1 MSSKRAQKMLG
12 REKLQRIVEM
22 CSSVEDHS
30 VDPFSLEV
38 NELLEVIKA
47 YFPEWELP
55 EDLCL
60 DAETLNHLASIVKL
74 QSEWV
79 EKRSTSLYTDPFL
92 LEEKLAEIVTEEIA
106 RVFLKTW
113 HPIVGMERITLHSL
127 ENAMNYW
134 RSLIPIKERWNESVP
149 ERFDTVLAEREDL
162 IRQRVLGDKPF
173 SQELENYWRKLQ
185 KTVADKGLDGRIK
198 YWDFIGSETYAET
211 VQNAFVTSFLVTYG
225 YATLEIYPLEEDM
238 FIRPFD
244 TCSPKIGKKQ
254 LISIPIAIT
263 KEDWLKWRKGELE

>member
-1 MSSKRAQKMLG
+1 MSSKRKQKVLG

-22 CSSVEDHS
+22 CASVEDHS
-30 VDPFSLEV
+30 VDPFLIEV
-38 NELLEVIKA
+38 DELLEVIKV
-47 YFPEWELP
+47 YFPKWELP

-79 EKRSTSLYTDPFL
+79 EQRSTSLYTDPFL
-92 LEEKLAEIVTEEIA
+92 LEEKLADVSNEDIVRI
-106 RVFLKTW
+106 FLKAW
-113 HPIVGMERITLHSL
+113 HPIVGLERITLHSL

-134 RSLIPIKERWNESVP
+134 RSLIPIKERWKESVP
-149 ERFDTVLAEREDL
+149 EKFDTGLAEREEL

-173 SQELENYWRKLQ
+173 SQELDNYWRKLQ
-185 KTVADKGLDGRIK
+185 KKVADKGLDGRIR
-198 YWDFIGSETYAET
+198 YWDFIGGETFAET
-211 VQNAFVTSFLVTYG
+211 VQNAFITSFLVTYG

-244 TCSPKIGKKQ
+244 TRSPEIGKKQ
-254 LISIPIAIT
+254 LISIPIAVKI
-263 KEDWLKWRKGELE
+263 EDWLKWRKGDLE